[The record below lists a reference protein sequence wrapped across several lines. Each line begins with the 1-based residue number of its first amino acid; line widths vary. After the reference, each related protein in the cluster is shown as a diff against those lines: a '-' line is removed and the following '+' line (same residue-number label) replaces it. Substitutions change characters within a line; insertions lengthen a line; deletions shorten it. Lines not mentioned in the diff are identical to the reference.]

1 MNSQFIHH
9 GLVQAIVTVIAFA
22 SFIGICFYAY
32 SPSRRKTFDSAAQL
46 PISDD
51 NNSVSSTEEQGS

>member
-1 MNSQFIHH
+1 MNAQFIHH
-9 GLVQAIVTVIAFA
+9 GLVQTIVTVIAFA

-51 NNSVSSTEEQGS
+51 NNRSSTEEQGS